1 MLFNG
6 FSLMACPGH
15 FLVEPGT
22 TISGM
27 APPTTVDLMEAFLC
41 KRERERERER
51 DRDRETETE
60 RQKDRGIQR
69 GERDRQTD
77 RQTQRQR
84 TEKGEREV
92 EFWETKLFSTLPCLT
107 KDAIM
112 NNNYNPGFLA

>member
-41 KRERERERER
+41 KRERERERE
-51 DRDRETETE
+51 TETE
-60 RQKDRGIQR
+60 RQRQ
-69 GERDRQTD
+69 RDRKTEGYREGRETGRRTD
-77 RQTQRQR
+77 RHRDKEQRKERGRWSFGKPNCSLHFPASQR
-84 TEKGEREV
+84 M
-92 EFWETKLFSTLPCLT
+92 LS
-107 KDAIM
+107 
-112 NNNYNPGFLA
+112 